1 MPFIRIEKLTHTYE
15 SNGDSPVVALSGI
28 DLDIKEGEFISFIGA
43 NGSGKST
50 LALHLNAILL
60 PTAGRVLVD
69 GRDTTDGSV
78 TRTIRADVGMVF
90 QSPQDQF
97 VATVVE
103 EDVAFGPENLAVS
116 EEELPLRVESAL
128 RRVGMWEE
136 RKRPP
141 LQLSAGQQQRVA
153 IAGALAMRPRCLI
166 LDEATAMLDP
176 AGSGELLDILDD
188 LHTAGMT
195 VINITHQMEEA
206 ARSDRI
212 IVLHNGRIE
221 EDGSPSEVFSSNA
234 LSTYGLTPPRA
245 SQLASRLRKSF
256 RKLPRGLLTI
266 SDLAE
271 ELSLLSGEAR

>member
-15 SNGDSPVVALSGI
+15 SSGESAVAALRGI
-28 DLDIKEGEFISFIGA
+28 DLDIEEGEFISVIGA

-50 LALHLNAILL
+50 LALHLNAILK
-60 PTAGRVLVD
+60 PTTGRVLVD
-69 GRDTTDGSV
+69 GRDTKDGSV
-78 TRTIRADVGMVF
+78 TKAIRADVGMVF

-136 RKRPP
+136 RERPP
-141 LQLSAGQQQRVA
+141 HQLSAGQQQRVA
-153 IAGALAMRPRCLI
+153 IAGALAMHSRCLV

-176 AGSGELLDILDD
+176 AGSRELLDILDD

-212 IVLHNGRIE
+212 IVIHNGRIE
-221 EDGSPSEVFSSNA
+221 KDGPPSEVFSSKA
-234 LSTYGLTPPRA
+234 LATYGLTPPRA

>member
-15 SNGDSPVVALSGI
+15 SNGDSPAVALSGI
-28 DLDIKEGEFISFIGA
+28 DLDINEGEFISFIGA

-50 LALHLNAILL
+50 LALHLNAILM
-60 PTAGRVLVD
+60 PTTGRVLVD

-78 TRTIRADVGMVF
+78 TKTIRADVGMVF

-103 EDVAFGPENLAVS
+103 EDVAFGPENLAVT

-136 RKRPP
+136 RERPP
-141 LQLSAGQQQRVA
+141 HQLSAGQQQRVA

-176 AGSGELLDILDD
+176 VGSGELLDILDD
-188 LHTAGMT
+188 LHTDGMT

-206 ARSDRI
+206 SRSDRI
-212 IVLHNGRIE
+212 VVLHEGRVE
-221 EDGSPSEVFSSNA
+221 EDGSPSEVFSSKA
-234 LSTYGLTPPRA
+234 LSTYGLAAPRA
-245 SQLASRLRKSF
+245 SQMASRLRKSF